1 MEIANT
7 SRRNQVKTEAVSTV
21 YYIISQVPHF
31 NLTHISTDSGDTQIQ
46 NACELFLVGPI
57 QLFETTNTEHTHV
70 RRIRVYHTMSCEKH
84 SSFERLVYIIKKVR
98 LYISSHQRYVHHL
111 SIYYRLYELHFNY
124 RKSLHSKQMCVDE
137 GFGVR
142 KLIVFH

>member
-31 NLTHISTDSGDTQIQ
+31 NLTHISTDS
-46 NACELFLVGPI
+46 A
-57 QLFETTNTEHTHV
+57 THRYRMRANCSLSV
-70 RRIRVYHTMSCEKH
+70 QSNCLKRQTLSTLMSDVYE
-84 SSFERLVYIIKKVR
+84 YIIQWVVKSIQVLNDLSTLLR
-98 LYISSHQRYVHHL
+98 RWLYISSHQRYVHHL